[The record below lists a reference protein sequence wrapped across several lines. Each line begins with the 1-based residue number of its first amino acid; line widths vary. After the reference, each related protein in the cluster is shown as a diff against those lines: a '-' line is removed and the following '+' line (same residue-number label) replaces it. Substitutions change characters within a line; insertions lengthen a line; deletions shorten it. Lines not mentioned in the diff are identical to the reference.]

1 MHTLLLSKVIS
12 QQLYF
17 TILSNHPHEM
27 IKDKRG
33 FVKYEINNN
42 LLPLL
47 TEDEKESA
55 PLMYLYPAKNKKKK
69 KDGGDKEKKGTKEEG
84 GKEEGDSKIYYMF
97 EILINIQRSLFGRG
111 YKSTPVGSI
120 PAFIFS
126 NIFVLVE
133 KAIPELSDE
142 DYRTVPD
149 LWVHPLRIMYN
160 ELDKVVQQLDRE
172 DLKAELIEWFISRKD
187 MSDELKGA
195 LQQLDSKDL
204 KRMYYKRD
212 WLLEKEIYLWPELK
226 KMYEKLYP
234 GQVPPG
240 RADILR
246 ALARTEDKE
255 VAKAMERLFPTLDVF
270 RAAECDETVMA
281 YFNECYWP
289 DYKLRRIDYSL
300 DIYTEYKGLLLK
312 LVSMGYG
319 ITNKKTTVYHGKGR
333 GEVESYYIELASYH
347 INIYDKFTE
356 MVKKDPQ
363 SEIEEKEKYLLRFE
377 IQVLK
382 DFLNNQVRDN
392 NNKPGNDSIKREL
405 QYFNQSDTE
414 YCIMQRYLHKIIGGG
429 NYYTYDV
436 ALEIVN
442 ASSLT
447 KNKKKKLCKVL
458 YLVAKH
464 GGIRNFLEC
473 VNKGAITDCDYDFN
487 EETAKGHLKEL
498 HELNVNPVTIS
509 RAMQKQMEAIE
520 QKIHMELLPDSLKYP
535 QSRKKD
541 DSLYMLQYPQY
552 RYGIDFL
559 YNPLVYLEIN
569 NDIWEKSREMGEP
582 PINSYISS
590 VHMGKGN

>member
-27 IKDKRG
+27 IEDESD

-55 PLMYLYPAKNKKKK
+55 PLMYLCSFKVKTKK

-120 PAFIFS
+120 PSFIFS

-149 LWVHPLRIMYN
+149 LWIHPLRIMYN

-204 KRMYYKRD
+204 KKMYSKRD
-212 WLLEKEIYLWPELK
+212 YLLEKEIYLWPELK

-234 GQVPPG
+234 GQVTPD

-270 RAAECDETVMA
+270 RAAECDETVLE

-333 GEVESYYIELASYH
+333 GEVESYYIQLKSYR

-356 MVKKDPQ
+356 MAGKGGQ
-363 SEIEEKEKYLLRFE
+363 NGIEEKEKYLLRFE

-382 DFLNNQVRDN
+382 DFLNRQVRN
-392 NNKPGNDSIKREL
+392 NNNLGNDSIKREL

-414 YCIMQRYLHKIIGGG
+414 YCIMQKYLHKIIGGG

-442 ASSLT
+442 ASEKT
-447 KNKKKKLCKVL
+447 KNKKEKLCRVL

-464 GGIRNFLEC
+464 GGIRNFLDC
-473 VNKGAITDCDYDFN
+473 INKGTITDCGV
-487 EETAKGHLKEL
+487 EETAKGYLKEL

-509 RAMQKQMEAIE
+509 RAMQKQMKAIE
-520 QKIHMELLPDSLKYP
+520 QKIHMELLPDLLK
-535 QSRKKD
+535 
-541 DSLYMLQYPQY
+541 YPQY

-569 NDIWEKSREMGEP
+569 NEVWKKSREMGEP

-590 VHMGKGN
+590 VHIGKGN

>member
-1 MHTLLLSKVIS
+1 MHTLLLSREIS
-12 QQLYF
+12 SGLYSD
-17 TILSNHPHEM
+17 ILDNHPHEM
-27 IKDKRG
+27 IANKPD

-55 PLMYLYPAKNKKKK
+55 PLMYLYSVKVKKEK
-69 KDGGDKEKKGTKEEG
+69 KDGGDKEKNGTTDDG
-84 GKEEGDSKIYYMF
+84 GKEKGDSNTFYMF
-97 EILINIQRSLFGRG
+97 EMLINIQRSLFGRG

-120 PAFIFS
+120 PSFIFS

-142 DYRTVPD
+142 DYRKVPD
-149 LWVHPLRIMYN
+149 LWIHPPKKIYN

-204 KRMYYKRD
+204 KRMYSKRD
-212 WLLEKEIYLWPELK
+212 YLLEKETDLWPELK

-255 VAKAMERLFPTLDVF
+255 VARVMERLFPTLDVF

-319 ITNKKTTVYHGKGR
+319 ITNKKTTVYHSKGR
-333 GEVESYYIELASYH
+333 GEVESYYIELKSYR

-356 MVKKDPQ
+356 MAGKGGQ
-363 SEIEEKEKYLLRFE
+363 NGIEEKEKYLLRFE

-382 DFLNNQVRDN
+382 DFLNRQVSN
-392 NNKPGNDSIKREL
+392 NNNLGNDSIKREL
-405 QYFNQSDTE
+405 QYFNRSDFE
-414 YCIMQRYLHKIIGGG
+414 YYIMQKYLHKIIGGG

-442 ASSLT
+442 ASSLSN
-447 KNKKKKLCKVL
+447 NKKEKLCNVL

-473 VNKGAITDCDYDFN
+473 VKKGIITDCGI
-487 EETAKGHLKEL
+487 EGTAKGYLKEL
-498 HELNVNPVTIS
+498 HKLNVNPVTIS

-520 QKIHMELLPDSLKYP
+520 QKIHMELLPDLLKYP

-552 RYGIDFL
+552 RCGVDFL

-569 NDIWEKSREMGEP
+569 NDIWEKSREMEEP

-590 VHMGKGN
+590 VYMGKEIKE

>member
-27 IKDKRG
+27 IEDESD

-55 PLMYLYPAKNKKKK
+55 PLMYLCSFKVKTKK

-120 PAFIFS
+120 PSFIFS

-149 LWVHPLRIMYN
+149 LWIHPLRIMYN

-172 DLKAELIEWFISRKD
+172 DLKAELIEWFISRKE

-255 VAKAMERLFPTLDVF
+255 VARVMERLFPTLDVF

-333 GEVESYYIELASYH
+333 REVESYYIELASYH

-363 SEIEEKEKYLLRFE
+363 SEIEKKEKYLLRFE
-377 IQVLK
+377 IQILK
-382 DFLNNQVRDN
+382 DFLNNQVSN
-392 NNKPGNDSIKREL
+392 NNKLGNDSIKREL
-405 QYFNQSDTE
+405 QYFNRSDSE
-414 YCIMQRYLHKIIGGG
+414 YCIMQKYLHKIIGGG

-442 ASSLT
+442 ASEKT
-447 KNKKKKLCKVL
+447 KNKKEKLCKVL

-473 VNKGAITDCDYDFN
+473 VKKHEITDKDYDFN

-498 HELNVNPVTIS
+498 HKLNVNPVTIS
-509 RAMQKQMEAIE
+509 QAMQKQMEAIE

-569 NDIWEKSREMGEP
+569 NEVWKKSREMGEP